1 MLRQKLTATAVLTLA
16 RWTPY
21 LESEMLG
28 LSALVGPGSV
38 CIDVG
43 SAAGLYTLVLSKL
56 AGATG
61 EVHSVEPLSFAHTR
75 WVRILASRSGK
86 NVRHHSLA
94 LGAEPGSADMS
105 VPIGRFGPVTG
116 RSFLAW
122 KSSGLGSNTEF
133 AGQMAVTVKVDTLDA
148 LVGRAD
154 LKRLD
159 LVKIDVEGAELHVLQ
174 GGEKTIEKFKP
185 AILLEIE
192 DRHIERFKYAATDI
206 TSWLKSRGY
215 KMYVWQDAWKPT
227 DVIRGDMRNYL
238 FRAIN

>member
-1 MLRQKLTATAVLTLA
+1 MAVLTLA

-43 SAAGLYTLVLSKL
+43 SAAGLYTLVLSNL
-56 AGATG
+56 VGSSG

-75 WVRILASRSGK
+75 WVKILASRSGK

-94 LGAEPGSADMS
+94 LGSEPGSADMS

-148 LVGRAD
+148 LAERAN
-154 LKRLD
+154 LERLD
-159 LVKIDVEGAELHVLQ
+159 LIKVDVEGAELHVLQ

-192 DRHIERFKYAATDI
+192 DRHIERFKYAVQDI
-206 TSWLKSRGY
+206 TVWLKSRGY
-215 KMYVWQDAWKPT
+215 RMYTWQNEWQAT
-227 DVIRGDMRNYL
+227 DVVRDDVRNYL
-238 FRAIN
+238 FRATG